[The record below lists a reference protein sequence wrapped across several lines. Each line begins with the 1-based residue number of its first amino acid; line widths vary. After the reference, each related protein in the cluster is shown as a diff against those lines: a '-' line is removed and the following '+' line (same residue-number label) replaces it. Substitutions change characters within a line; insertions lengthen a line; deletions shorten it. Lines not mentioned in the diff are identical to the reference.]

1 VRTTVR
7 AFDSPARLSLS
18 NYAGVPSVVYR
29 ESEQSEAANR
39 PPTPAFNIASVRTR
53 YYGIAGTPPWGP
65 KEPGHAGKAA
75 SPQ

>member
-1 VRTTVR
+1 ML
-7 AFDSPARLSLS
+7 ACRLWCTG
-18 NYAGVPSVVYR
+18 NPFK
-29 ESEQSEAANR
+29 SEAANR
-39 PPTPAFNIASVRTR
+39 PPTPAYNIASVRTR